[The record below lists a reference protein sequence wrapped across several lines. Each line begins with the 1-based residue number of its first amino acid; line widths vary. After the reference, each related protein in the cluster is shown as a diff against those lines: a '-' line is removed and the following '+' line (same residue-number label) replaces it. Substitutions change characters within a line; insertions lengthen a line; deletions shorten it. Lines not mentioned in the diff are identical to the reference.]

1 MGEGKGR
8 GRGKGEGEEEGRG
21 RRDDTIIVC
30 ITCTQLNYMHT
41 CSHILSCCRDL
52 LFGNIYDTFSGEDNL
67 SKAVFLEQ
75 LCEYIT
81 DGKIRSMRTVVVK
94 DFIGE

>member
-1 MGEGKGR
+1 M
-8 GRGKGEGEEEGRG
+8 
-21 RRDDTIIVC
+21 IPSHV
-30 ITCTQLNYMHT
+30 LNAHMFLHA
-41 CSHILSCCRDL
+41 CCRDL

-75 LCEYIT
+75 LCEYIR
-81 DGKIRSMRTVVVK
+81 DSKIHSMRTVVVK